1 VYRVFSL
8 YKALQK
14 NTGKIIENPAAT
26 KAYPLYDPCPL
37 RYSMLRTRLRDFII
51 TKDDWIFAV
60 ADYCHDDG
68 IRSILRYVPDP
79 QGARGAA
86 KKYRKMDFDDSFVFM
101 KAKRPEW
108 LSDVHI
114 VPWDSVKEILAP
126 NKKLPLIANRN
137 EKVRTI
143 GRSLEKWVPV
153 DSMGV
158 TGSLLPDLGIE
169 SSDIDFIVYGNSWFT
184 ARDIIKREKEKKN
197 PITEIS
203 DDMWIDIYNKRKPDI
218 QFDEF
223 LAHEIRKGNRGMVGD
238 TYFDL
243 LYVRDWGD
251 LAPCMR
257 GTDLGVMTIE
267 ATVTNADFSFD
278 SPAIYKIDHPEID
291 YVLSYTHTY
300 AGQALVGERIEA
312 QGMLEMVGNM
322 KRLIVG
328 TKREP
333 TGEWIRSLTL
343 LER

>member
-1 VYRVFSL
+1 M
-8 YKALQK
+8 
-14 NTGKIIENPAAT
+14 P
-26 KAYPLYDPCPL
+26 
-37 RYSMLRTRLRDFII
+37 RTRLRDFII

-79 QGARGAA
+79 NGARGVI
-86 KKYRKMDFDDSFVFM
+86 KKYRKLDFDESFVFM
-101 KAKRPEW
+101 KTARSEW

-126 NKKLPLIANRN
+126 NEKLPLLAKNN
-137 EKVRTI
+137 TKVKAI
-143 GRSLEKWVPV
+143 VRSLEKQVPLIR
-153 DSMGV
+153 MGV
-158 TGSLLPDLGIE
+158 TGSLLAGLEIE

-184 ARDIIKREKEKKN
+184 ARDIIRREKKKKN
-197 PITEIS
+197 PIKEIS
-203 DDMWIDIYNKRKPDI
+203 DDMWIDIYKKRKPDI
-218 QFDEF
+218 SFDEF
-223 LAHEIRKGNRGMVGD
+223 LAHEIRKGNRGMVDD

-251 LAPCMR
+251 ITPFIR

-300 AGQALVGERIEA
+300 AGQALVGERVEA
-312 QGMLEMVGNM
+312 QGMLEIIGNI
-322 KRLIVG
+322 KRLVVG

-333 TGEWIRSLTL
+333 KGEWIRSLTL
-343 LER
+343 LES